1 MGSATD
7 AEAWPP
13 LPLEAWSD
21 TAATLHRWLQIV
33 GKIRLGHCAWINH
46 WWHSTLYLTSRGL
59 TTSPMFA
66 GTRSFEIDL
75 DFVDH
80 RLNVTTADGARATLA
95 LEPEPVAAF
104 HDRLMAAL
112 HGIGLEVRIH
122 EMPNELPD
130 AVPFP
135 EDREHCA
142 YDRDAVNR
150 FWRILVQADRVMKTF
165 RGRFIGKCSPVH
177 LFWGALD
184 MAVTRFSGRPAPR
197 HPGGIPH
204 LPDRVTREAYSHE
217 VSSCGFWPG
226 GRRSATRRS
235 TPTRIRSRR
244 DSPRGGRDPTA
255 RSTAPTCASSSC
267 PTASSVRRAIPTR
280 RCSTSSSR
288 PMRRQRRWGSGI
300 GTRSSVREGAFPE
313 SGPPVGDSHSAPSF
327 DV

>member
-1 MGSATD
+1 MGSPTD
-7 AEAWPP
+7 DAAWPP
-13 LPLEAWSD
+13 LPLDAWSD

-33 GKIRLGHCAWINH
+33 GKIRLGHCPWINH
-46 WWHSTLYLTSRGL
+46 WWHSTLYVTARGL

-66 GTRSFEIDL
+66 GTRAFEIDL

-80 RLNVTTADGARATLA
+80 ELNVATADGARVTLP
-95 LEPEPVAAF
+95 LTPESVAAF

-112 HGIGLEVRIH
+112 RGIGLEIRIH
-122 EMPNELPD
+122 ETPNELPD

-135 EDREHCA
+135 EDREHRA

-150 FWRILVQADRVMKTF
+150 FWRILVQADRVMKAF

-184 MAVTRFSGRPAPR
+184 MAVTRFSGRPAPE

-226 GRRSATRRS
+226 GPPLGYAAFYAYAYPEPQGFSASKTR
-235 TPTRIRSRR
+235 P
-244 DSPRGGRDPTA
+244 D
-255 RSTAPTCASSSC
+255 
-267 PTASSVRRAIPTR
+267 
-280 RCSTSSSR
+280 
-288 PMRRQRRWGSGI
+288 
-300 GTRSSVREGAFPE
+300 GAFY
-313 SGPPVGDSHSAPSF
+313 SADLREFILPY
-327 DV
+327 DVVRQAADPDGTLLDFFQSTYEAAATLGKWDRHALERA